1 MRRWLRLVVLILVL
15 AAGLAGPAA
24 ARVSREARASPASL
38 CEAAAQRAAAESGV
52 PYDILAAVSLT
63 ETGRRQGGAVRP
75 WAWSVNAEGAGTWF
89 DDRASALALAED
101 RIRAGR
107 TNVDIGCFQLNY
119 RWHGQAF
126 SSVEQMFDPLAN
138 ARYAARFLA
147 QLFGEMGDWRAAAGA
162 FHSRNPAHATR
173 YLARF
178 DDLRA
183 LVRDGGGPGPE
194 TYNRFLADRA
204 IAPAGAGE
212 APPLILTGETTYD
225 PAAHARGPIDIA
237 LDSGTVLGGDGLPY
251 AESDDGGALE
261 ALLAGDGMT
270 GEPRRVRV
278 RRQLTLLGAEPG
290 TEAAA
295 AAGSLAPLGTPAR
308 PLLAAPSGN
317 SPLLLR
323 TASAADSSL
332 W

>member
-89 DDRASALALAED
+89 DDRASALALAEE

-126 SSVEQMFDPLAN
+126 ASVEQMFDPLAN
-138 ARYAARFLA
+138 ARYAARFLT

-204 IAPAGAGE
+204 IATAGSGEPPLLILAGE
-212 APPLILTGETTYD
+212 TPYD
-225 PAAHARGPIDIA
+225 PAAYARGPIDIA
-237 LDSGTVLGGDGLPY
+237 LDSGAVLGGDGLPY
-251 AESDDGGALE
+251 AAPDDGGALE
-261 ALLAGDGMT
+261 ALLAGDGMA

-308 PLLAAPSGN
+308 PLLAAPSGS